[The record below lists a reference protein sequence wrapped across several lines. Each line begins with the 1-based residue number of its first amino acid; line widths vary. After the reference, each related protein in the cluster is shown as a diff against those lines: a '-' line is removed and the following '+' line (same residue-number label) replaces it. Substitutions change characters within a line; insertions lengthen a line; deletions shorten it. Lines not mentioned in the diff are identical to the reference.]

1 MEKLKKQISF
11 LIEIDKLKNVFRQS
25 LISDKSRN
33 ENDAEHSWHMAMY
46 ATILEEYAPK
56 GTNILKVIKMALV
69 HDIIEIYA
77 GDTFLY
83 DEEMTKSK
91 EKREKEAAEKVY
103 SILPSEQGKEIKS
116 LWEEFEQKKTN
127 EAIFCATLDR
137 IQPIILNY
145 LTEGGTWKKH
155 NVTKE
160 MVLKKGYLIF
170 ENADERLKKF
180 VLNIINESVEKGYLL
195 P

>member
-1 MEKLKKQISF
+1 MENLKKQMNF
-11 LIEIDKLKNVFRQS
+11 LIEIDKLKNVFRQT

-46 ATILEEYAPK
+46 AVILEKYAPK
-56 GTNILKVIKMALV
+56 GTDILKVIKMALI

-83 DEEMTKSK
+83 DEELTKSK
-91 EKREKEAAEKVY
+91 EKREKEAAKKIY
-103 SILPSEQGKEIKS
+103 SILPDKQGKEIKA
-116 LWEEFEQKKTN
+116 LWEEFEEKQTK
-127 EAIFCATLDR
+127 EAIFCATIDR

-145 LTEGGTWKKH
+145 LTQGGTWKKH
-155 NVTKE
+155 NVKKD

-170 ENADERLKKF
+170 EKADERLKQY
-180 VLNIINESVEKGYLL
+180 VLEIIEESVKLGYLL